1 MLDIL
6 VFGLL
11 RGAIFALAAFGF
23 SLVLGV
29 LGIVNLAHGIFIV
42 LGAVM
47 THALHTE
54 AGWNLLLAALVSAG
68 AMGLLGIAMQ
78 RLLIDRVF
86 HLHPLMVLV
95 QTFGIAIVVSEAA
108 AKVFGPSERLLRV
121 DVPSMPVLDIA
132 GVYVPTF
139 EVIVFFVALASAGLL
154 VALLHYTAFGKAV
167 RACRDNLEFA
177 AIVGIDVRKVFL
189 LTVGIC
195 GVWSGLAGAMII
207 GIRPTAAYMH
217 FPWTVDAF
225 LVVIIGG
232 LGSIT
237 GALIGGFVY
246 GVLNFAAY
254 YYWPSMAPAVIFGV
268 LILMLMLRP
277 EGLFGLG
284 TTARK

>member
-1 MLDIL
+1 VLDIL

-29 LGIVNLAHGIFIV
+29 LGIVNLAHGVFIV

-47 THALHTE
+47 THALYAS
-54 AGWNLLLAALVSAG
+54 AGWNLIIAALASAT

-78 RLLIDRVF
+78 RLLVDRVF

-95 QTFGIAIVVSEAA
+95 QTFGIAIVVSEGA
-108 AKVFGPSERLLRV
+108 AKIFGPSERLLRV
-121 DVPSMPVLDIA
+121 DIPSMPVIDVA

-139 EVIVFFVALASAGLL
+139 ELVVFMVALLSAGLL
-154 VALLHYTAFGKAV
+154 AAVLRYTAFGKAV
-167 RACRDNLEFA
+167 RACRDSIEFA
-177 AIVGIDVRKVFL
+177 QIVGIDVRRVFL

-195 GVWSGLAGAMII
+195 GFWSGLAGALIV
-207 GIRPTAAYMH
+207 GIRPTATYMH
-217 FPWTVDAF
+217 FLWTVDAF

-232 LGSIT
+232 LGSIP
-237 GALIGGFVY
+237 GALIGGFIY

-254 YYWPSMAPAVIFGV
+254 YYWPSMAPAVIFGI